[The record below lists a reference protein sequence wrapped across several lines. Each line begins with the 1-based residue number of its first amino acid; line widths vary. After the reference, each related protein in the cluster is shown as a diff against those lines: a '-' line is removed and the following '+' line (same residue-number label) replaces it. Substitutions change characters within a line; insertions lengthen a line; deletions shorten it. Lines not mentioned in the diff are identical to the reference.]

1 MGLSRSFKSTGS
13 FAAPVA
19 AAFAAKG
26 IIQSPIALY
35 NRMGHSVCQSSANS
49 ILKISGRRQCGLSAA
64 MGWWDCAV
72 QAKSDIY
79 SCPVLSCFCQS
90 CFRGIKFQTAVYD
103 TTYSK
108 LFVTNCG
115 IFRLNNIVCNFLGH
129 IACMQCIDM
138 ACCYRCRT

>member
-1 MGLSRSFKSTGS
+1 M
-13 FAAPVA
+13 
-19 AAFAAKG
+19 
-26 IIQSPIALY
+26 
-35 NRMGHSVCQSSANS
+35 
-49 ILKISGRRQCGLSAA
+49 
-64 MGWWDCAV
+64 

-115 IFRLNNIVCNFLGH
+115 IFRLNNIGCIGLAVCLSV
-129 IACMQCIDM
+129 
-138 ACCYRCRT
+138 CYNNNNNNKIGFV